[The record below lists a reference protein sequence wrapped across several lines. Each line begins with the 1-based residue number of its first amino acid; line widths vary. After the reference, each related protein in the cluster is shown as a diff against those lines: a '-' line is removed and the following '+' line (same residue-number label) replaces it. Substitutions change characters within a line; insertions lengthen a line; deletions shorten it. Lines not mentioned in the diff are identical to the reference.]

1 MTRRPRLLL
10 CVVGLSAG
18 LGACG
23 GDHSPE
29 ASAAAAAT
37 AAQVIDHDP
46 CSLLTREEAEA
57 VLGTLVAAPYRS
69 RLDSALADPTG
80 SSCAYKTAD
89 RRVFIITPEWTYGKM
104 ILDTERLV
112 GGLVRQ
118 VADLPNGADTL
129 EGTWDDIVVGL
140 AGDLSLRKGA
150 RALTIDYINSSTDLA
165 GAIKL
170 SVPALKRLAAVPEP
184 DRPAVSSDGCPLAP
198 DVVTGMLGMPV
209 RLTPTPVRLIDACS
223 YQLIEDPTVE
233 VELSI
238 KPANVAEM
246 LFEGMH
252 ARAKALLGS
261 TARADSIGFGDEGW
275 AFGSGSGSEAAV
287 RKGEKLY
294 HAAMSYPLSTSTGN
308 LKNEMVRLVA
318 AMMARSE

>member
-1 MTRRPRLLL
+1 MIRPRLLL
-10 CVVGLSAG
+10 CVLCLAAG
-18 LGACG
+18 LACG
-23 GDHSPE
+23 GDRSPE
-29 ASAAAAAT
+29 ASAAPAAT
-37 AAQVIDHDP
+37 SAQVINHDP
-46 CSLLTREEAEA
+46 CSLLTRDEAEA
-57 VLGTLVAAPYRS
+57 VLGTLAAAPFRS
-69 RLDSALADPTG
+69 KQDSSLADPNG
-80 SSCAYKTAD
+80 PSCAYKTAD
-89 RRVFIITPEWTYGKM
+89 GRALVLTPEWTYGKM

-150 RALTIDYINSSTDLA
+150 RALTISYINSSTDLA

-170 SVPALKRLAAVPEP
+170 SGPALTRLAAVPEP
-184 DRPAVSSDGCPLAP
+184 DRPTVSSDGCPLAP
-198 DVVTGMLGMPV
+198 DAVTGILGMPV
-209 RLTPTPVRLIDACS
+209 RLAPRPVRLMDACS
-223 YQLIEDPTVE
+223 YQLVEDPTVE

-252 ARAKALLGS
+252 ARTKALLGS
-261 TARADSIGFGDEGW
+261 TAQADSIGFGDEGW
-275 AFGSGSGSEAAV
+275 AYGSGSGSEAAV
-287 RKGEKLY
+287 RKGEQLY

>member
-1 MTRRPRLLL
+1 MAGKPRFLLHL
-10 CVVGLSAG
+10 IGLSAA
-18 LGACG
+18 LACG
-23 GDHSPE
+23 GDKSPE
-29 ASAAAAAT
+29 ASAATAAT
-37 AAQVIDHDP
+37 AAQVVNHDP
-46 CSLLTREEAEA
+46 CSLLTRDEAEA
-57 VLGTLVAAPYRS
+57 VLGSLSTAPFRS
-69 RLDSALADPTG
+69 KQDSALADPNG
-80 SSCAYKTAD
+80 PGCAYQTAD
-89 RRVFIITPEWTYGKM
+89 RRALIITPEWTYGKM

-150 RALTIDYINSSTDLA
+150 RALTINYVNSSTDLA

-170 SVPALKRLAAVPEP
+170 SGPALTRLAAVPEP
-184 DRPAVSSDGCPLAP
+184 ERPAVSSDGCPLAP
-198 DVVTGMLGMPV
+198 DAVTGILGMSVRLAPRPV
-209 RLTPTPVRLIDACS
+209 RLMDACS

-252 ARAKALLGS
+252 ARVKGLLGS

-275 AFGSGSGSEAAV
+275 AYGSGSSSEAAV
-287 RKGEKLY
+287 RKGEQLY

>member
-1 MTRRPRLLL
+1 MDLKPRLLL
-10 CVVGLSAG
+10 PVLGLAAG
-18 LGACG
+18 LACG
-23 GDHSPE
+23 GERSPE
-29 ASAAAAAT
+29 ASAATAAAN
-37 AAQVIDHDP
+37 AAPVINHDP
-46 CSLLTREEAEA
+46 CALISREEAEA
-57 VLGTLVAAPYRS
+57 VLGSLVAAPYRS
-69 RLDSALADPTG
+69 KQDSALADPNG
-80 SSCAYKTAD
+80 SSCAYETAGH
-89 RRVFIITPEWTYGKM
+89 RALIVTPEWTYGKM

-118 VADLPNGADTL
+118 VVDLPNGADTL

-170 SVPALKRLAAVPEP
+170 SVPALTRLAAVPEP
-184 DRPAVSSDGCPLAP
+184 DRPTVSSDGCPLAP
-198 DVVTGMLGMPV
+198 DAVTGMLGMSV
-209 RLTPTPVRLIDACS
+209 RLTPTPVRLMDACS
-223 YQLIEDPTVE
+223 YQLTEDPTVE

-261 TARADSIGFGDEGW
+261 TADADSVGFGDEGW

-318 AMMARSE
+318 AMIARSG